1 MTALPGEAR
10 ETSGATTGGLL
21 RFVRARGGADAVAEL
36 LTRAGVPW
44 TAEDLDDQSRWWS
57 YDTRIRLFAAATEV
71 LDDPGTMYQ
80 VGASALQSGLAH
92 SIVLLL
98 RAMGSPRQVL
108 RQLPRAVTKF
118 STTSTMQVLE
128 VGPTS
133 ATIRYELHDGY
144 EHSRLDCD
152 YAQGLISNVPVIF
165 GLPPARIVHHE
176 CESDGHPACVYDL
189 SWERR
194 RRLRRRTEDDAVD
207 PELAALRGQLRILQ
221 SAAGDLVGSDD
232 VDSALE
238 RIVERAAQAVLAP
251 AYLLAVASPDGG
263 APLVHSAGLP
273 PERVAEVATALLA
286 DGDMGPNAVVVDVAS
301 TRRRHGRL
309 AALYRPGDGAM
320 GDERSMLAAYAG
332 HAAAALDLLFAL
344 ADARQEAARAGALL
358 SLAHQLSAAEDESAV
373 CSVVASA
380 LPRIVGCRRAGMML
394 WEPSTATLTSR
405 GSHGLSAEGVALLS
419 RTPLTAEE
427 VPELVAMLGD
437 RAPRVLDDRSSSPVV
452 QQLLR
457 GIGTRHLVA
466 VPLVSGGSFLG
477 IATAGWG
484 AGDPIPRLGEDVLA
498 RLTGVADQ
506 ASTALE
512 KARLLATVR
521 HQALHDALTGL
532 PNRVLFLGRL
542 ERALDEVDDDAQ
554 LAVLFCDL
562 DLFKQVNDAM
572 GHAAGDELLRQVAAR
587 LRATVRPGD
596 TVGRLSGDEF
606 AVILPGL
613 TQVEDAAGL
622 AGRIADCFAEPFRLD
637 GADVRIGT
645 SVGLSVARAGGR
657 RTAEELL
664 RRADADMYRHKQRS
678 RAAVSSPGRDV

>member
-1 MTALPGEAR
+1 VTAVPVEAR

-21 RFVRARGGADAVAEL
+21 RFVRARGGDEAVAAVLE
-36 LTRAGVPW
+36 RAGVPW
-44 TAEDLDDQSRWWS
+44 TADDLDDQSRWWS

-71 LDDPGTMYQ
+71 LGDPGTMYQ
-80 VGASALQSGLAH
+80 VGASALQSGLAN

-133 ATIRYELHDGY
+133 ATIRYQLHEGY
-144 EHSRLDCD
+144 AHSRLDCD
-152 YAQGLISNVPVIF
+152 YAQGLITNVPVIF
-165 GLPPARIVHHE
+165 GLPPARIVHDE
-176 CESDGHPACVYDL
+176 CESDGHAACVYEL

-194 RRLRRRTEDDAVD
+194 RRFGRRRDDAAVD
-207 PELAALRGQLRILQ
+207 PELAALRGQLQTLQ

-232 VDSALE
+232 VDTALE
-238 RIVERAAQAVLAP
+238 RIVARAAEAVLAP

-273 PERVAEVATALLA
+273 PERVDALAAVLLT

-301 TRRRHGRL
+301 ARRRHGRL

-320 GDERSMLAAYAG
+320 GDETSMLAAYAG

-344 ADARQEAARAGALL
+344 EQSREEAARASALL
-358 SLAHQLSAAEDESAV
+358 SLAHELATAEDEAGV
-373 CSVVASA
+373 CTVVAEA
-380 LPRIVGCRRAGMML
+380 LPRIVGCRRAGIML
-394 WEPSTATLTSR
+394 WDPSTATLRSR
-405 GSHGLSAEGVALLS
+405 GSVGLRDEALALLAS
-419 RTPLTAEE
+419 TRISAEE
-427 VPELVAMLGD
+427 VPELVSMLGN
-437 RAPRVLDDRSSSPVV
+437 RAPRILDDRSSSPVV
-452 QQLLR
+452 QALLR
-457 GIGTRHLVA
+457 GIGTSHLVA
-466 VPLVSGGSFLG
+466 VPLISGGTFLG

-484 AGDPIPRLGEDVLA
+484 SDEATPHLDEDVLS

-506 ASTALE
+506 AATALE

-521 HQALHDALTGL
+521 HQAMHDALTGL
-532 PNRVLFLGRL
+532 PNRVLFLDRL
-542 ERALDEVDDDAQ
+542 ERAIDEVDDDTH

-562 DLFKQVNDAM
+562 DLFKQVNDTL
-572 GHAAGDELLRQVAAR
+572 GHATGDELLRQVAAR
-587 LRATVRPGD
+587 LRSTVRPGD

-613 TQVEDAAGL
+613 TEIEDAAGL
-622 AGRIADCFAEPFRLD
+622 AARITDCFAEPFRLD
-637 GADVRIGT
+637 GTDVRIGT
-645 SVGLSVARAGGR
+645 SVGLSATRAGSR

-664 RRADADMYRHKQRS
+664 RKADAAMYRHKQRA
-678 RAAVSSPGRDV
+678 RTTAALPGPRG